1 MTKPLHLYGPFPQ
14 SIKGAAQVFD
24 YSRMVGRF
32 FEPDEKICLIF
43 DNVKYEKL
51 RELPE
56 FSERHDSRVAERLGS
71 HMTSLANEFI
81 YPDMPCARK
90 WADEFEEGI
99 KAYGFN
105 ADQIH
110 RYKDVDFSTIKSAI

>member
-32 FEPDEKICLIF
+32 FEPEEKICLIF
-43 DNVKYEKL
+43 DNVSYDKL

-56 FSERHDSRVAERLGS
+56 FSERFNEGDSLGGK
-71 HMTSLANEFI
+71 FI
-81 YPDMPCARK
+81 YPDMPQARV
-90 WADEFEEGI
+90 WADDFEQGI
-99 KAYGFN
+99 KAYGIR
-105 ADQIH
+105 AEQIR
-110 RYKDVDFSTIKSAI
+110 RY